1 MIPKEPMHEL
11 FIGPLQYTAGSSFPD
26 PGKIKIYDT
35 TLRDG
40 EQMPGVAMSP
50 ENKYLIAKEL
60 SAIGCHIIDLGF
72 PSSAP
77 SELATLQMVLQG
89 KAKGEI
95 REDMEILVMCRANP
109 RDVDTSIETIEK
121 QGFSVNDVTFLI
133 FTASSPL
140 HCKYKL
146 GQTLL
151 KREGAREDE
160 DAPLSFFHQA
170 NKRMISEVIRYA
182 RSRGIARVE
191 FGAEDSSRT
200 PLPQLIDLVQTA
212 LEAGAFRY
220 IFADTTGSLTPES
233 TALYCKAIRESFPD
247 VPLGNHF
254 HNDFDLATINVVT
267 AIANGMPIF
276 STTVNGIGER
286 AGNAPLHS
294 VVACLKYLYGVE
306 IPNFQYDRLWRL
318 KRLVENV
325 TGIPVQAQ
333 EPVIGSNVYSHESG
347 IHTHGV
353 SIARCMYEPIPF
365 QEVGGAARMVYG
377 KHSGAHG
384 IKYVLDMHADEIDAC
399 IDEEFVS
406 LLLQEVKAFR
416 ESTSR
421 KTNTEKYISQYYE
434 NLNDLGIAEE
444 ELVHMAKQMA
454 ASQRNAYV
462 HKLSA

>member
-11 FIGPLQYTAGSSFPD
+11 FIGPQHYTAGGSFPD
-26 PGKIKIYDT
+26 PRHIKIYDT

-50 ENKYLIAKEL
+50 ESKYLIAKEL

-95 REDMEILVMCRANP
+95 REDMEVLVMCRANP
-109 RDVDTSIETIEK
+109 RDVDTTIETLRK
-121 QGFSVNDVTFLI
+121 KGFSANDVTFLI

-151 KREGAREDE
+151 KREGLREDE
-160 DAPLSFFHQA
+160 DAPLSFFHEA
-170 NKRMISEVIRYA
+170 NKKMVFEVIRYA
-182 RSRGIARVE
+182 RSKGIERIE

-200 PLPQLIDLVQTA
+200 PLPQLVDLVQTA
-212 LEAGAFRY
+212 LDAGAFRY
-220 IFADTTGSLTPES
+220 IFADTTGSLTPEA
-233 TALYCKAIRESFPD
+233 TKVYCQAIKKHFPD
-247 VPLGNHF
+247 IPLGNHF

-294 VVACLKYLYGVE
+294 VVACLKYLYGIE

-318 KRLVENV
+318 KRLVENI

-333 EPVIGSNVYSHESG
+333 EPVIGFNVYSHESG

-353 SIARCMYEPIPF
+353 SIARCMYEPIPY
-365 QEVGGAARMVYG
+365 QEVGGTARMVYG

-384 IKYVLDMHADEIDAC
+384 IKYILDMHADEIGAG

-406 LLLQEVKAFR
+406 MLLHEIKALR
-416 ESTSR
+416 ESNTR
-421 KTNTEKYISQYYE
+421 KTDTEKYISLYYE
-434 NLNDLGIAEE
+434 NLYDLGIDEE
-444 ELVHMAKQMA
+444 ELVHMAKQLA
-454 ASQRNAYV
+454 AAQRIAFT